1 MLEELEVRHL
11 GPIQSADVKPA
22 AGMTAI
28 TGETGAGKSMLLSAL
43 SLIRGAQADAQ
54 KVSAGQES
62 AWAQGVFD
70 VSAQSSAA
78 QIARGAGTDLQ
89 DGQLFLARTV
99 PAKGRSRAILNG
111 HTVPRS
117 ILHALSDELVTV
129 HGQSDQI
136 RLIAPSRQRD
146 FLDRYA
152 ADDELL
158 SDYQQAFHAFNDA
171 NAALQKVTAQQAQ
184 AHQRVDYLRDS
195 ISQIEKVDPQPHE
208 EDDLREQRSR
218 LEHVQEIRSALMK
231 ALAALDPSG
240 LSAEDD
246 SDASDGPSSA
256 VDLLATAQEALEQ
269 SSTALPELGELADQI
284 ASLSS
289 QLTDIV
295 ARLSDLASADNSQSM
310 SLDDINERIHDLT
323 ELTRRWGPT
332 LDDVFAWK
340 KKAQAELDTLDASP
354 AHLAQL
360 KAQRDQALAQA
371 QKRGKALH
379 TARVAAG
386 EKLAKEVNAE
396 LTSLAFSGARLT
408 VRVHALSG
416 EDGLTSSGIDHIAF
430 LFSAFPGAPSRPIG
444 KSASG
449 GELSRLMLALE
460 LALARSLKNRTGTE
474 HTLKQVKNQTSI
486 PSTSSSS
493 PTAAKAQTAPNPQ
506 LTFVFDEVD
515 AGVGGEAAVEL
526 GKRLAQLARSSQVIV
541 VTHLAQV
548 ASWADTQF
556 IVRKATTDATGQH
569 VVTSVE
575 PVTGQ
580 ARVAEIAR
588 MLSGTVT
595 KLSKQH
601 AAQLLSESTLEE
613 KNNEGKEPRI

>member
-11 GPIQSADVKPA
+11 GPIDSADVRPA

-43 SLIRGAQADAQ
+43 GLIRGEQADAQ
-54 KVSAGQES
+54 KVSAGHKD

-70 VSAQSSAA
+70 VSPSNPAVGIAQ
-78 QIARGAGTDLQ
+78 GAGTDLQ
-89 DGQLFLARTV
+89 DGQLFLARHV
-99 PAKGRSRAILNG
+99 PAQGRSRAILNG

-152 ADDELL
+152 DDGDLL
-158 SDYQQAFHAFNDA
+158 ASYQKAFHAYQEA
-171 NAALQKVTAQQAQ
+171 SAAVQKVTTAQVQAR
-184 AHQRVDYLRDS
+184 QRIDYLRDC
-195 ISQIEKVDPQPHE
+195 ITRIEKVDPQPHE
-208 EDDLREQRSR
+208 EEDLREQRSR
-218 LEHVQEIRSALMK
+218 LEHAQEIRSALLT
-231 ALAALDPSG
+231 ALAALDPSS
-240 LSAEDD
+240 LSAGMESD
-246 SDASDGPSSA
+246 SPDGSSSA
-256 VDLLATAQEALEQ
+256 VDLLALAQEALEQ
-269 SSTALPELGELADQI
+269 SASALPELGDLAGQI

-295 ARLSDLASADNSQSM
+295 ARLSDLASADTGQSL

-323 ELTRRWGPT
+323 ELTRRWGPR
-332 LDDVFAWK
+332 LDDVLAWK
-340 KKAQAELDTLDASP
+340 QKAQAELETLDASP
-354 AHLAQL
+354 EHVAAL
-360 KAQRDQALAQA
+360 KVKRDQALSLAQE
-371 QKRGKALH
+371 RGKALH
-379 TARVAAG
+379 DAREHAGHELAA
-386 EKLAKEVNAE
+386 EVNTE

-408 VRVHALSG
+408 VHVRMRTG
-416 EDGLTSSGIDHIAF
+416 QEKLTSSGADDIDF

-460 LALARSLKNRTGTE
+460 LALAHSLKS
-474 HTLKQVKNQTSI
+474 HTADASGEQNLA
-486 PSTSSSS
+486 SSR
-493 PTAAKAQTAPNPQ
+493 

-526 GKRLAQLARSSQVIV
+526 GKRLALLARSSQVIV

-548 ASWADTQF
+548 ASWADAQF
-556 IVRKATTDATGQH
+556 VVRKAASDQDH
-569 VVTSVE
+569 RHIVTSVQ
-575 PVTGQ
+575 PVEGS
-580 ARVAEIAR
+580 ARVEEIAR

-595 KLSKQH
+595 KLSREH
-601 AAQLLSESTLEE
+601 AAQLLKESTLEG
-613 KNNEGKEPRI
+613 KNNDGKERQV